1 MSSAVSSATA
11 ASSAS
16 STTTSKSK
24 TLEGRDEFL
33 KLLTYQLKAQNPL
46 SPTSNQDFTAQLAQ
60 FSQLDI
66 LTDMRTLMEKQ
77 STENQTLSQT
87 ISNTALPG
95 LIGKSAKVSSSKF
108 AFDGESNAKLGYN
121 LGAAAK
127 AGEIVIKDS
136 AGVTVRTIK
145 LSGTDLSSGNHEF
158 SWDGKDADGNK
169 LPAGKFTFAANIT
182 KSDGTAGKADCFTFG
197 TIQSVRFTSD
207 GTKLVIGG
215 EEMQLSDV
223 TDIST
228 NS

>member
-1 MSSAVSSATA
+1 MSTAVSSATA

-66 LTDMRTLMEKQ
+66 LTDMRTLLEEQ

-95 LIGKSAKVSSSKF
+95 LIGKSAKVLSSKF
-108 AFDGESNAKLGYN
+108 AFDGETNAKLGYK
-121 LGAAAK
+121 LTAAAS
-127 AGEIVIKDS
+127 AGEIVIKNS
-136 AGVTVRTIK
+136 AGVTVREIT
-145 LSGTDLSSGNHEF
+145 LSGTDLSSGEHEF
-158 SWDGKDADGNK
+158 SWDGKDADGNT
-169 LPAGKFTFAANIT
+169 LPAGKYTFSTNVT
-182 KSDGTAGKADCFTFG
+182 ETDGSSSVADCYTFG

-215 EEMQLSDV
+215 EEMQLSDI